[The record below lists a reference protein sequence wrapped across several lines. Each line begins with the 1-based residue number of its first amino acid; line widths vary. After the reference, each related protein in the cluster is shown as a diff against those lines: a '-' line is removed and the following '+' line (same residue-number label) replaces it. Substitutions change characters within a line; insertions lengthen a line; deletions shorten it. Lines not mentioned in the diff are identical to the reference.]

1 MSLGEILSFAFVQRA
16 ILAGALIAAVCS
28 ILGVFL
34 VLRRMSLIGDGLAHI
49 TFGSVAV
56 VLLIGISPLYIT
68 LAALPLVMISSL
80 AILKLTRSKKIHGDA
95 AIGIVSS
102 IGIAVGIVLASLS
115 GGYNVDLFSY
125 LFGNILTV
133 NQTELLLSFIIFIIV
148 VGCVIFFYHDL
159 FAVTFDEEL
168 AQSMG
173 IKTKR
178 INILLFIL
186 TAVAAVLAM
195 KVTGIMLVSAM
206 LILPPLTALQLSI
219 SFRMTIIVSVIFSIL
234 SVICGIIFS
243 FLLNYTG
250 RRNYSNLQCHLSS
263 DHFRN
268 KKNLTCTEVKYS
280 GSNQI
285 LF

>member
-16 ILAGALIAAVCS
+16 ILAGTLIAAVCS

-56 VLLIGISPLYIT
+56 VLFIGISPLYIT

-80 AILKLTRSKKIHGDA
+80 AILKLTRSKKIQGDA

-133 NQTELLLSFIIFIIV
+133 NQTELLLSLMIFIIV
-148 VGCVIFFYHDL
+148 ICCVFFFYHDL

-178 INILLFIL
+178 INVLLFIL

-195 KVTGIMLVSAM
+195 KVTGIMLVSAL
-206 LILPPLTALQLSI
+206 LILPPLTALQLST
-219 SFRMTIIVSVIFSIL
+219 SFRMTIIVSVIFAIL
-234 SVICGIIFS
+234 SVICGIIVS
-243 FLLNYTG
+243 FLLNLPAGGTIVICNVIFLLIIFG
-250 RRNYSNLQCHLSS
+250 I
-263 DHFRN
+263 
-268 KKNLTCTEVKYS
+268 K
-280 GSNQI
+280 QI
-285 LF
+285 APVLR

>member
-16 ILAGALIAAVCS
+16 ILAGAFIAAVCS

-49 TFGSVAV
+49 TFGAVAV

-68 LAALPLVMISSL
+68 LAALPLVMLSSL
-80 AILKLTRSKKIHGDA
+80 AILKLTHSKKIHGDA

-148 VGCVIFFYHDL
+148 ISCVIFFYHDL

-219 SFRMTIIVSVIFSIL
+219 SFRMTIIASVIFSIL
-234 SVICGIIFS
+234 SVFCGIIFS
-243 FLLNYTG
+243 FLLNLPAGGTIVIFNVFFLLIIFG
-250 RRNYSNLQCHLSS
+250 V
-263 DHFRN
+263 
-268 KKNLTCTEVKYS
+268 KKILPVS
-280 GSNQI
+280 G
-285 LF
+285 

>member
-1 MSLGEILSFAFVQRA
+1 MSLGEILSFTFIQRA
-16 ILAGALIAAVCS
+16 MLAGSLIAAVCS

-56 VLLIGISPLYIT
+56 VLLIGVSPLYVT

-133 NQTELLLSFIIFIIV
+133 NQTELLLSFIIFVIV
-148 VGCVIFFYHDL
+148 VSSVILFYHDL

-186 TAVAAVLAM
+186 TAIAAVLAM

-206 LILPPLTALQLSI
+206 LILPPLTALQLSV
-219 SFRMTIIVSVIFSIL
+219 SFRMTIIASVIFSIL

-243 FLLNYTG
+243 FLLNIPAGGTIVIC
-250 RRNYSNLQCHLSS
+250 N
-263 DHFRN
+263 
-268 KKNLTCTEVKYS
+268 V
-280 GSNQI
+280 
-285 LF
+285 LFLLIIFGIKIISPVPR

>member
-1 MSLGEILSFAFVQRA
+1 MGLIEILSFSFVQRA
-16 ILAGALIAAVCS
+16 LLAGVLIAAVAS

-34 VLRRMSLIGDGLAHI
+34 VLRRLSLIGDGLAHI

-56 VLLIGISPLYIT
+56 VLLIGVSPLYIT

-102 IGIAVGIVLASLS
+102 TGIAVGIILASLS

-133 NQTELLLSFIIFIIV
+133 NQTELTLSFIIFAVV
-148 VGCVIFFYHDL
+148 VGCVFFFYHDL
-159 FAVTFDEEL
+159 FAITFDEEL

-173 IKTKR
+173 IKTQR
-178 INILLFIL
+178 LNILLFIL

-195 KVTGIMLVSAM
+195 KVAGIMLISAM
-206 LILPPLTALQLSI
+206 LILPPLTALQLSL
-219 SFRMTIIVSVIFSIL
+219 SFRMTIITAVIFSIL
-234 SVICGIIFS
+234 SVIGGTIFS
-243 FLLNYTG
+243 FLLNLPTG
-250 RRNYSNLQCHLSS
+250 GTIVICNVIFLLII
-263 DHFRN
+263 FGA
-268 KKNLTCTEVKYS
+268 KK
-280 GSNQI
+280 I
-285 LF
+285 LPVSR

>member
-1 MSLGEILSFAFVQRA
+1 MSLGEILSFAFIQRA
-16 ILAGALIAAVCS
+16 ILAGSLIAAVCS

-49 TFGSVAV
+49 TFGSVAI
-56 VLLIGISPLYIT
+56 VLLIGVSPLYVT
-68 LAALPLVMISSL
+68 LSALPLVILSSL

-133 NQTELLLSFIIFIIV
+133 NQTELLLSFIIFTAV
-148 VGCVIFFYHDL
+148 AGSVIFFYQDL

-168 AQSMG
+168 ARSMG
-173 IKTKR
+173 VKTKR
-178 INILLFIL
+178 INVLLFIL
-186 TAVAAVLAM
+186 TAIAAVLAM

-206 LILPPLTALQLSI
+206 LILPPLTALQLSV
-219 SFRMTIIVSVIFSIL
+219 SFKATIAVSVIFSVL
-234 SVICGIIFS
+234 SVICGIIVS
-243 FLLNYTG
+243 FLLNIPAGGTIVICNVFFLLISFG
-250 RRNYSNLQCHLSS
+250 IRKISPATN
-263 DHFRN
+263 
-268 KKNLTCTEVKYS
+268 
-280 GSNQI
+280 
-285 LF
+285 

>member
-16 ILAGALIAAVCS
+16 ILAGVLIAAVCS

-49 TFGSVAV
+49 TFGAVAV

-148 VGCVIFFYHDL
+148 AGCVIFFYHDL

-206 LILPPLTALQLSI
+206 LILPPLTSLQLSI
-219 SFRMTIIVSVIFSIL
+219 SFRMTIIASVIFAIL

-243 FLLNYTG
+243 FLLNVPAGGTIVICNIIFLLIIFG
-250 RRNYSNLQCHLSS
+250 IKAISPVPR
-263 DHFRN
+263 
-268 KKNLTCTEVKYS
+268 
-280 GSNQI
+280 
-285 LF
+285 